1 MKFGHIDA
9 PCYLVFELDLQQD
22 LDLQYLMEA
31 AVLQKQPMDG
41 LGDDRS

>member
-9 PCYLVFELDLQQD
+9 PWYRVLQLDLQQD
-22 LDLQYLMEA
+22 LDLQYLVET

-41 LGDDRS
+41 PGDDRS